1 MLTRGWI
8 MTGSKEKLQRIAEEI
23 AACRVCRKGC
33 TGMPVPGE
41 GSPDARVV
49 FVGEAPGKDE
59 AKTGRPFVGR
69 SGKLLRQMIRDI
81 GLDEQHV
88 FITSPVHYLP
98 LRGTP
103 SREMILHG
111 REYLFRQLAV
121 IGPEIVVLLG
131 ATASLAVLD
140 RKAEVAKEH
149 GTVVERE
156 GRSCFITVH
165 PAYAIRFQ
173 KGRALLEE
181 DFKKVKRLLARRPG

>member
-1 MLTRGWI
+1 
-8 MTGSKEKLQRIAEEI
+8 
-23 AACRVCRKGC
+23 
-33 TGMPVPGE
+33 
-41 GSPDARVV
+41 
-49 FVGEAPGKDE
+49 
-59 AKTGRPFVGR
+59 
-69 SGKLLRQMIRDI
+69 MIRDI

-103 SREMILHG
+103 SPEMVLHG

-140 RKAEVAKEH
+140 RKAAVAKEH
-149 GTVVERE
+149 GTAVERD
-156 GRSCFITVH
+156 GRTCFITVH

-173 KGRALLEE
+173 KGR
-181 DFKKVKRLLARRPG
+181 DLLAGDFQMLKKLIRKKPS